1 MEFSELNYKD
11 CPPEQTVA
19 RIRQCLQAIGI
30 RVSDQLRPNGIGQ
43 CCSAHV
49 EIPDVFPLFSNG
61 KGVNP
66 ELARASA
73 HAEFIERMQCGLFLY
88 KFQSIGRDKEMDLQ
102 QYAPDGKYMTLQ
114 ELVENGDW
122 MDPIIETYGHGLTR
136 EKLAQQCKMYACAEE
151 DRVLTL
157 PFYSLFEDR
166 YVYLP
171 AAFVEHVYPAN
182 GCCAGNTREE
192 AWVHAFSEMMERNA
206 TIRMLTS
213 GQAAPRIPD
222 EVLRQYPT
230 PAKILDA
237 IEENGNYDIAIFDFS
252 DGCGYPVIGVRL
264 INKQTQSYL
273 VNTAADPVFEI
284 ALSRGL
290 TEIFQGQ
297 RLDSLLSQHGGSIL
311 TGSEKLPVA
320 HNVRNQIE
328 TGNGQFAL
336 NFFTEELSC
345 SRQPAAFDDNRG
357 RSNKELLSYALEI
370 FRNMGRPVYV
380 RNYSFL
386 GFPSYMFVV
395 PGFSESRGMRLI
407 EPVQEYAMGDVAA
420 AVLRRPTEASSMD
433 LSLLLL
439 YYNRIQTVFSRRLN
453 LANLAGLPIDGSC
466 TVAILYA
473 TLAYAALRLG
483 KRKECHK
490 YLGALTGLR
499 PESYPG
505 LTGELQH
512 LLRCFRHYLTLKD
525 RGVEEQQIRCLLGK
539 LFPADTTEKLYSLLA
554 QQRTPLDELLLNC
567 DGASCDRCR
576 WSGCCTYSKVKD
588 CIRSAGQ
595 VYSQFHQGQAKEEFA
610 L

>member
-1 MEFSELNYKD
+1 MDFSELNYKD

-19 RIRQCLQAIGI
+19 RIRACLDSIGI
-30 RVSDQLRPNGIGQ
+30 PVRHQLRPNGIGQ

-49 EIPDVFPLFSNG
+49 EVPHVYPLFSNG
-61 KGVNP
+61 KGVSP
-66 ELARASA
+66 ELANASA
-73 HAEFIERMQCGLFLY
+73 HAEFIERLQCGLFLY
-88 KFQSIGRDKEMDLQ
+88 KFQSIGRDKEMDLHS
-102 QYAPDGKYMTLQ
+102 YAPDGKYMTLQ

-136 EKLAQQCKMYACAEE
+136 QKLAQQCKMYACAEE

-171 AAFVEHVYPAN
+171 AAFVEHIYPAN

-213 GQAAPRIPD
+213 GEAAPRIPD

-237 IEENGNYDIAIFDFS
+237 IEENGSYDIAIFDFS

-297 RLDSLLSQHGGSIL
+297 RLDNLLSQHGGSIL
-311 TGSEKLPVA
+311 TGNEKLPVA
-320 HNVRNQIE
+320 HNILNQIE

-336 NFFTEELSC
+336 NFFTEECSC
-345 SRQPAAFDDNRG
+345 TRKPTVFDDNRG
-357 RSNKELLSYALEI
+357 RSNKELLRYALDL
-370 FRNMGRPVYV
+370 FRKMGRPVYV

-386 GFPSYMFVV
+386 GFPSYMFVI
-395 PGFSESRGMRLI
+395 PGFSEARGMRLI

-420 AVLRRPTEASSMD
+420 AVLRRPMDANKMD

-439 YYNRIQTVFSRRLN
+439 YFNRIQTVFSRRQN
-453 LANLAGLPIDGSC
+453 LANLAGLPIEGSC
-466 TVAILYA
+466 TTPILYA

-483 KRKECHK
+483 NRKECHK
-490 YLGALTGLR
+490 YLAALTSLRSEQHPELSDGLW
-499 PESYPG
+499 
-505 LTGELQH
+505 QQ
-512 LLRCFRHYLTLKD
+512 LRCFRHYLTLKD
-525 RGVEEQQIRCLLGK
+525 QGAEDAQIRCLLGK
-539 LFPADTTEKLYSLLA
+539 LFRKEITEGLYARLE
-554 QQRTPLDELLLNC
+554 QKRTPLEVLLLHC
-567 DGASCDRCR
+567 DGAACDSCPWR
-576 WSGCCTYSKVKD
+576 SHCTYREVKA
-588 CIRSAGQ
+588 CIRAAGQ
-595 VYSQFHQGQAKEEFA
+595 VYSSFHNGQAREEFA